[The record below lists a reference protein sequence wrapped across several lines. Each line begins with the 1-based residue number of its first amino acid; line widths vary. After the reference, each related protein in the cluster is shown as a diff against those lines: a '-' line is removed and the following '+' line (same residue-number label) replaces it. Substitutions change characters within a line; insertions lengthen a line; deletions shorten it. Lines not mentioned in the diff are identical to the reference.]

1 MQNLKYDT
9 NETSLQNR
17 NRPTDIGDR
26 LVGAKGREEGDSLYQ
41 VKTIA
46 FRMGKHQGPSI

>member
-9 NETSLQNR
+9 NETDLQNR

-26 LVGAKGREEGDSLYQ
+26 LVGARGEGGRRGM
-41 VKTIA
+41 K
-46 FRMGKHQGPSI
+46 